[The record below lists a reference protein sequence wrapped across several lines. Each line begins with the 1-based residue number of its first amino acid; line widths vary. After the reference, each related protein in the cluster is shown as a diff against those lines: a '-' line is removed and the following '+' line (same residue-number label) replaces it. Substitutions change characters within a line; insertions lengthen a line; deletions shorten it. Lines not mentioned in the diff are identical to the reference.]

1 MMHRHFF
8 PRLPLVRPSR
18 QQQHEQHQREM
29 LRIIEQARETRK
41 TRGTHGGRMIDPFPI
56 LISKQFEERW
66 DDDGV
71 GSDHGYPDHPVWPRP
86 IVVPEQDH
94 RPRIVRFF
102 LRRKR

>member
-1 MMHRHFF
+1 MTHRHFF
-8 PRLPLVRPSR
+8 PRLPLVQPSR
-18 QQQHEQHQREM
+18 QQQYEQHQREM
-29 LRIIEQARETRK
+29 LRIIEQARE

-71 GSDHGYPDHPVWPRP
+71 GSDHGYPDHPVWPNP